1 MWSTPWHLKVDSV
14 LQQLKGMVDYFP
26 YFRFSSPSMP
36 VYSSWYTKRLE
47 AILKVREL
55 VSCPRGTYF
64 SIEIN
69 SNSRWYC
76 SSFLGFL
83 YFSFCLSTCMHGKN
97 PRVQPRLIS
106 TIMTLSL
113 FPPRRLVA
121 THHAQF
127 EEECQDFFIFDILDV
142 KKGKRKSQ
150 GC

>member
-14 LQQLKGMVDYFP
+14 LQQLKGMVDNPP
-26 YFRFSSPSMP
+26 YFSFRSPSMHLV
-36 VYSSWYTKRLE
+36 VYQKTWSPSQGLG
-47 AILKVREL
+47 
-55 VSCPRGTYF
+55 VSCPRSTYF